1 MDPLLQSILNPS
13 QNKCTLNWIDSFE
26 PRNNI
31 PKKFQLTVIVEKFS
45 IYLNYEFAMEEEG
58 NAEII
63 IPFPKRLIILIPLY
77 MVYYAIKV
85 LIDLAPWILDVLKRG
100 SFIESAIL
108 IGMAGGTILPAFFAV
123 LFGFLW
129 ARKIIR
135 GEDTSQL

>member
-1 MDPLLQSILNPS
+1 MNQEIFP
-13 QNKCTLNWIDSFE
+13 E
-26 PRNNI
+26 
-31 PKKFQLTVIVEKFS
+31 KFQLTVIVEKFS
-45 IYLNYEFAMEEEG
+45 IYLNYKFAMEEEG

-85 LIDLAPWILDVLKRG
+85 LIDMAPWILDVLKHG
-100 SFIESAIL
+100 SFIESAII
-108 IGMAGGTILPAFFAV
+108 IGLAGGTILPAFFAV

>member
-1 MDPLLQSILNPS
+1 
-13 QNKCTLNWIDSFE
+13 
-26 PRNNI
+26 
-31 PKKFQLTVIVEKFS
+31 
-45 IYLNYEFAMEEEG
+45 MEEEG

-77 MVYYAIKV
+77 MAYFAINV
-85 LIDLAPWILDVLKRG
+85 LIDMVPWIMDVLERD
-100 SFIESAIL
+100 SLVESAIL
-108 IGMAGGTILPAFFAV
+108 IGIAGGTILPAFFAV

>member
-1 MDPLLQSILNPS
+1 
-13 QNKCTLNWIDSFE
+13 
-26 PRNNI
+26 
-31 PKKFQLTVIVEKFS
+31 
-45 IYLNYEFAMEEEG
+45 MEEEG

-63 IPFPKRLIILIPLY
+63 IPFPKRLIILIPLFMAY
-77 MVYYAIKV
+77 FAINV
-85 LIDLAPWILDVLKRG
+85 LIDMALRIIDVLERG
-100 SFIESAIL
+100 SLVESAIL

>member
-1 MDPLLQSILNPS
+1 
-13 QNKCTLNWIDSFE
+13 
-26 PRNNI
+26 
-31 PKKFQLTVIVEKFS
+31 
-45 IYLNYEFAMEEEG
+45 MEEEG

-77 MVYYAIKV
+77 MAYFGINV
-85 LIDLAPWILDVLKRG
+85 LIDMVPWILDVLKRG
-100 SFIESAIL
+100 SFIESTII
-108 IGMAGGTILPAFFAV
+108 IGMAGGTILPAAFAV

>member
-1 MDPLLQSILNPS
+1 
-13 QNKCTLNWIDSFE
+13 
-26 PRNNI
+26 
-31 PKKFQLTVIVEKFS
+31 
-45 IYLNYEFAMEEEG
+45 MEEGG

-77 MVYYAIKV
+77 MVYHGIKV
-85 LIDLAPWILDVLKRG
+85 LIDMAPWILDVLTRG
-100 SFIESAIL
+100 SFIESAII

-123 LFGFLW
+123 LIGFLW